1 MQFQASEGIPI
12 EWYFAEKESMDIL
25 NMIFVREGINYIKF
39 IHEPLK

>member
-12 EWYFAEKESMDIL
+12 EWYFAEKESMNVIYNLFLD
-25 NMIFVREGINYIKF
+25 EGINYIKF